1 MAFLFIRVGRQAL
14 PTLFQNL
21 SLINNH
27 FYNN

>member
-1 MAFLFIRVGRQAL
+1 MVSLFTRVGRQAL

-21 SLINNH
+21 SRINNP